1 MNQLDKKSYTVFL
14 NSTDKVSGSNNNA
27 NYQINWDDFLPR
39 DVDFYKVVFSFQ
51 TSGGYY
57 RDNYSQFQISAI
69 GATTTP
75 TFQTATTPIYNSST
89 GLTSIVIS
97 VINNIFYANNYVII
111 GGTNY
116 LIVQQALLVGNTLI
130 IQGNP
135 TIALNTNYNG
145 VPYTILTGNTI
156 ANYTGSISIGQTI
169 NYNGNS
175 YNIIMLNNMN
185 TNSTTIL
192 VSGIP
197 TLALLPINTLL
208 YASNGTTYNGARIVL
223 NNLGRAFSFDTS
235 SKSPSLTLGYGF
247 RDVQISTSNS
257 NCLSTFYMQNAPK
270 TISRPNQ
277 NIINIQ
283 IYNNSNVFTNG
294 YLQQNQLLVNTDY
307 FSNPLTDMTPYS
319 LVLEC
324 IPLEK

>member
-14 NSTDKVSGSNNNA
+14 NSTDKVSGNNNNA
-27 NYQINWDDFLPR
+27 TYQINWDDFLPR
-39 DVDFYKVVFSFQ
+39 DVDFYKLVFSFQ

-75 TFQTATTPIYNSST
+75 TFQTAVAPIYNASSNT
-89 GLTSIVIS
+89 TSIVIS
-97 VINNIFYANNYVII
+97 VITNVFYVGNFVII

-116 LIVQQALLVGNTLI
+116 LILQGANAVANTMI

-135 TIALNTNYNG
+135 TITLNTNYNG
-145 VPYTILTGNTI
+145 VPYTSITGNTI
-156 ANYTGSISIGQTI
+156 ANYTGSISVGQTI

-175 YNIIMLNNMN
+175 FTILNIANLN
-185 TNSTTIL
+185 TNATAII
-192 VSGIP
+192 VSGTP
-197 TLALLPINTLL
+197 TVALLPLNTLL

-235 SKSPSLTLGYGF
+235 SKGPSLTIGYGF

-277 NIINIQ
+277 NMINIQ
-283 IYNNSNVFTNG
+283 IYNNSNVYLNG
-294 YLQQNQLLVNTDY
+294 LLQQNQLLVNTDY
-307 FSNPLTDMTPYS
+307 FSNPLADMTSYS
-319 LVLEC
+319 LVLEI

>member
-14 NSTDKVSGSNNNA
+14 NSTDKVSGSNNNGT
-27 NYQINWDDFLPR
+27 YQINWDDFLPR

-75 TFQTATTPIYNSST
+75 TFQTAIAPTYNATSNT
-89 GLTSIVIS
+89 TSIVIS
-97 VINNIFYANNYVII
+97 VITNLLLAGNYVII

-116 LIVQQALLVGNTLI
+116 LILQQAFLVGNTMI

-135 TIALNTNYNG
+135 TIALNTNFNG
-145 VPYTILTGNTI
+145 TTYTSLTGNTI
-156 ANYTGSISIGQTI
+156 ANYTGSITVGQII

-175 YNIIMLNNMN
+175 FTILSLTNMN
-185 TNSTTIL
+185 TNNTTII
-192 VSGIP
+192 VSGTP
-197 TLALLPINTLL
+197 TIALLPLNTLL

-223 NNLGRAFSFDTS
+223 NSLGRAFSFDTS
-235 SKSPSLTLGYGF
+235 TKSQSLTLGYGF

-277 NIINIQ
+277 NMINIQ

-294 YLQQNQLLVNTDY
+294 LLQQNQLLVNTDY
-307 FSNPLTDMTPYS
+307 FSNPLTDMTSYS
-319 LVLEC
+319 LVLEI

>member
-14 NSTDKVSGSNNNA
+14 NSTDKVSGNNNNA
-27 NYQINWDDFLPR
+27 TYQINWDDFLPR
-39 DVDFYKVVFSFQ
+39 DVDFYKLVFSFQ

-69 GATTTP
+69 GATATP
-75 TFQTATTPIYNSST
+75 TFEYALFPTYNAISNT
-89 GLTSIVIS
+89 TSIIIS
-97 VINNIFYANNYVII
+97 AITGIFYAGNSISLN
-111 GGTNY
+111 GTNY
-116 LIVQQALLVGNTLI
+116 LILQGANAVANTMI

-135 TIALNTNYNG
+135 TITLNTNYNG
-145 VPYTILTGNTI
+145 VPYTSITGNTI
-156 ANYTGSISIGQTI
+156 ANYTGSISVGQTI

-175 YNIIMLNNMN
+175 FTILSITNIN
-185 TNSTTIL
+185 TNATTII
-192 VSGIP
+192 VSGTP
-197 TLALLPINTLL
+197 TVALLPLNTLL

-235 SKSPSLTLGYGF
+235 SKGPSLTIGYGF

-277 NIINIQ
+277 NMINIQ
-283 IYNNSNVFTNG
+283 IYNNSNVYLNG
-294 YLQQNQLLVNTDY
+294 LLQQNQLLVNTDY
-307 FSNPLTDMTPYS
+307 FSNPLADMTSYS
-319 LVLEC
+319 LVLEI

>member
-14 NSTDKVSGSNNNA
+14 NSTDKISGSNNNA

-75 TFQTATTPIYNSST
+75 TFQTAIAPIYDATSNR
-89 GLTSIVIS
+89 TSIVLS
-97 VINNIFYANNYVII
+97 VITNVFYASNYVII

-116 LIVQQALLVGNTLI
+116 LIIQGANAVGNTMI

-135 TIALNTNYNG
+135 TITLNTNYNG
-145 VPYTILTGNTI
+145 ITNTSLTGNTI
-156 ANYTGSISIGQTI
+156 ANYTGSISVGQTI
-169 NYNGNS
+169 NYNGSSFTILSLAN
-175 YNIIMLNNMN
+175 LN
-185 TNSTTIL
+185 TNNTTII
-192 VSGIP
+192 VSGTP
-197 TLALLPINTLL
+197 TAALLPINTLL

-223 NNLGRAFSFDTS
+223 NNLGRAFCFDTS
-235 SKSPSLTLGYGF
+235 TRGPSLTLGYGF

-277 NIINIQ
+277 NMINIQ
-283 IYNNSNVFTNG
+283 IYNNSNVFTGG

-307 FSNPLTDMTPYS
+307 FSNPLTDMTSYS
-319 LVLEC
+319 LVLEI